1 MNKTIL
7 WVIVGLVV
15 FVGGAVYFLSQG
27 SSSQNNSAPS
37 VASQS
42 SGNQVANNTASQKAA
57 DFTADKYDSSGKFNL
72 ASSYAD
78 KPTVIQFWA
87 TWCTI
92 CRGEFPAN
100 KEVYDKYKDKINYIA
115 VDWAQGDKGAV
126 KDYIKE
132 LGLDPTAISFVMD
145 PDGSIGSLYGVRG
158 TPTHVFIKKG
168 GQVELTQTG
177 GLSPDALDS
186 EIQKIL

>member
-1 MNKTIL
+1 MKRNIWIIL
-7 WVIVGLVV
+7 ITVVIL
-15 FVGGAVYFLSQG
+15 GGGIYFLSKD
-27 SSSQNNSAPS
+27 SSSQNSSSPILTQGSGDQA
-37 VASQS
+37 AS
-42 SGNQVANNTASQKAA
+42 NTDQKAP
-57 DFTADKYDSSGKFNL
+57 DFTVDKYDSGKFNL
-72 ASSYAD
+72 ASAYAD

-100 KEVYDKYKDKINYIA
+100 KAVYDKYKGKINYIA

-145 PDGSIGSLYGVRG
+145 PDGSVGSLYGVRA
-158 TPTHVFIKKG
+158 TPAHVFIKKG
-168 GQVELTQTG
+168 GQIELTQTG
-177 GLSPDALDS
+177 GLSPQALEA
-186 EIQKIL
+186 EIQKII